1 MAAAGTSSGRFLTS
15 HFLVGVIILAVAAFL
30 SGPVATWSDL
40 SRKKLPLPLKK
51 PLEEMSDAGLAP
63 FRVIGREELLPTV
76 IEALDTSHYAILN
89 LEDTGVP
96 ADDPLRFARLFVTY
110 YSTSEHLVLHTP
122 DVCAL
127 GAGYKPAQPHEN
139 TTISVENVGA
149 VPLIV
154 PVRVCTFVSTNVF
167 GGNKNSIIYTFH
179 CNGSFVSSATRIRL
193 MINDPRTTYA
203 YFSKVEVSFPRA
215 TREES
220 VQGAG
225 KLLARVLPVLIR
237 DHWPD
242 FERAER
248 EANEPA
254 EGTVP

>member
-1 MAAAGTSSGRFLTS
+1 MAVAGTSSGRFLTP
-15 HFLVGVIILAVAAFL
+15 HFLVAVIILAVAAFL
-30 SGPVATWSDL
+30 SGPVASWSNL

-51 PLEEMSDAGLAP
+51 SLDEISDVELAP
-63 FRVIGREELLPTV
+63 FRIVGRKELPPTV
-76 IEALDTSHYAILN
+76 IEALDTSHYVILDI
-89 LEDTGVP
+89 EDTGVP
-96 ADDPLRFARLFVTY
+96 ADDPLRRAQLFVTY

-127 GAGYKPAQPHEN
+127 GAGYQPAQPHEN
-139 TTISVENVGA
+139 TTIRVENVGV
-149 VPLIV
+149 VPLSV

-167 GGNKNSIIYTFH
+167 GGNKNTIIYTFY
-179 CNGSFVSSATRIRL
+179 CNGSFTATANRVRL

-220 VQGAG
+220 VEGVG
-225 KLLARVLPVLIR
+225 KLLGRVLPVLIR

-248 EANEPA
+248 EANRPS
-254 EGTVP
+254 EGAVP